1 MRRVAKGIEKEGVL
15 QYILISA
22 VNQEDIHKFCN
33 ILVDKEEKC
42 GKKYTFGFNP
52 LNRYCYYFFYNSLRH
67 QMGFILFDKLHFHLL
82 Y

>member
-42 GKKYTFGFNP
+42 GKKIYIWLQSTK
-52 LNRYCYYFFYNSLRH
+52 SLLL
-67 QMGFILFDKLHFHLL
+67 LFLL
-82 Y
+82 